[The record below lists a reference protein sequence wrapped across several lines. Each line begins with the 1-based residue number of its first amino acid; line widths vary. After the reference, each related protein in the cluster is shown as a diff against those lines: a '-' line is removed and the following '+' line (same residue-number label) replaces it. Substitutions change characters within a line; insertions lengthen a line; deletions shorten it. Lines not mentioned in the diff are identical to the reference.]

1 MAVAPEPG
9 GHRDTSHEMSEP
21 CHRQNADESYGSF
34 RNTLSA
40 TATPDMSESL
50 SDAMGDH
57 TATAVR
63 SSSNTKLAL
72 VAFAVA
78 LLVVFV
84 VLLMRYGYPKP
95 EHRGDVA
102 TSSVCDRES
111 CHEYSQLLRASLAGS
126 VNPCHNFYTYV
137 CQGVQGGKSILSLTR
152 ERVTDALLDEWLRAN
167 DTSTE
172 KSLWA
177 GRLLRMCVVQHQ
189 SGGDSS
195 LEELQRFMLELNLT
209 WPRVDDNAYLDTL
222 GTLVKLSL
230 FWNVDV
236 WFSMRILH
244 VNASTRRPTFGFG
257 RSESYVEWDA
267 KRKLILKKSAY
278 TSFLQPYIHAFG
290 VNEVDQV
297 KNVANKL
304 SEIEEEISDILVAPR
319 NWVRQSG
326 PRGLRVSEMQPDDSN
341 CYVCDWTAAV
351 AGAFNASIKYF
362 ADDVVMVKNASLLYR
377 VNMLLELNADRVN
390 ACALAIGWSVVRDLG
405 SFLHASLSQAYGIT
419 STNVAQR
426 CIHRLHQVSSCLTSY
441 KEHRNSPK

>member
-1 MAVAPEPG
+1 MTVAPEPG

-21 CHRQNADESYGSF
+21 RHRQNADESYGSF

-72 VAFAVA
+72 VAVAVA

-257 RSESYVEWDA
+257 RS
-267 KRKLILKKSAY
+267 
-278 TSFLQPYIHAFG
+278 
-290 VNEVDQV
+290 
-297 KNVANKL
+297 
-304 SEIEEEISDILVAPR
+304 
-319 NWVRQSG
+319 
-326 PRGLRVSEMQPDDSN
+326 
-341 CYVCDWTAAV
+341 
-351 AGAFNASIKYF
+351 
-362 ADDVVMVKNASLLYR
+362 
-377 VNMLLELNADRVN
+377 
-390 ACALAIGWSVVRDLG
+390 
-405 SFLHASLSQAYGIT
+405 
-419 STNVAQR
+419 
-426 CIHRLHQVSSCLTSY
+426 
-441 KEHRNSPK
+441 